1 MSFMETIIIYFKSQ
15 LKFKSTLQGRR
26 MSSLTMKQVI
36 DYLPVCSINLVT
48 MAHCLAAQF
57 ASNKIGYPSI

>member
-26 MSSLTMKQVI
+26 TSSLTMKQVI
-36 DYLPVCSINLVT
+36 DYLLVCSINLVT
-48 MAHCLAAQF
+48 V
-57 ASNKIGYPSI
+57 PTV